1 MSAYFNYFDEILF
14 QIYLTYFGSLSQL
27 SSARKKMKRDIRKML
42 AKSSL
47 LTDDMIVYLE
57 IQVDKKILIK
67 VQ

>member
-1 MSAYFNYFDEILF
+1 
-14 QIYLTYFGSLSQL
+14 
-27 SSARKKMKRDIRKML
+27 ML